1 MTADR
6 VYNIVKARADKRKE
20 VAEDAQQRKE
30 QRIEKER
37 DGQRA
42 LAAEGE
48 QVKVGEV
55 ADLDALK
62 VRELQAWLAYK
73 DPTGWSEHS
82 LSI

>member
-1 MTADR
+1 MCSVKKYYAAGSPTLYSLGPVTADR

-55 ADLDALK
+55 ADN
-62 VRELQAWLAYK
+62 
-73 DPTGWSEHS
+73 G
-82 LSI
+82 